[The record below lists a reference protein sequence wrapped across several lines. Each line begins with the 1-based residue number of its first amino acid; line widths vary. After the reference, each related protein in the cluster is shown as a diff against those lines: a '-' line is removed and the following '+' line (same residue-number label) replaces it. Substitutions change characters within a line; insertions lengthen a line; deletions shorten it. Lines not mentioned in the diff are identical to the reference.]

1 MTLKSTGRGSGL
13 IQRDYILRLIEQ
25 LGQFFRRL
33 IESEKDLDAAFE
45 EDKVAPEELAHS
57 IEETCRQGLGLSF
70 AVLAGMNPSELENF
84 CRSSGAAWA
93 SRMSLAA
100 YLLQCDAYLAQRLGN
115 ATRAKAAAEEALY
128 LYEQLHGN
136 AAVPAEY
143 RVEEKRADVIR
154 FLQRAQ

>member
-1 MTLKSTGRGSGL
+1 M

-33 IESEKDLDAAFE
+33 IETEKDLEAALEQE
-45 EDKVAPEELAHS
+45 EIIPEELGRS
-57 IEETCRQGLGLSF
+57 IEETSRQGLGLSF
-70 AVLAGMNPSELENF
+70 AVLASMNPGELVEF

-93 SRMSLAA
+93 SRMTLAA

-115 ATRAKAAAEEALY
+115 DGRAKAAAQEALY

-143 RVEEKRADVIR
+143 RIEEKRADVIR
-154 FLQRAQ
+154 FLQRAR